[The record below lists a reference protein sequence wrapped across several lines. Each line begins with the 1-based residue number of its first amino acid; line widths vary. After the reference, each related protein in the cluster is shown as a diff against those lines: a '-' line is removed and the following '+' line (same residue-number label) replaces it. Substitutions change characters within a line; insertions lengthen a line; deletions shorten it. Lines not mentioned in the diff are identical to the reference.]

1 METFALHLSYVDA
14 AEQQAFAANV
24 AKQVHVHA
32 VGRFGLTVQS
42 GNEIQAGQ
50 QFGQPT
56 LTPYAAVFVD
66 ESNRRLELGRVAV
79 EPVRFVNA
87 GVGRFQT
94 KRQHGTIG
102 ERLNQ
107 RLGDGLGGLHV
118 LGDDGRVAV
127 VRVEDTQP
135 LVFTKPMEQL
145 SDGFRVRHGV
155 FQFTDALGHV
165 GVGVGHA
172 AKAHMMHAGVVGNAN
187 FFDDVL
193 GCSPNRDAFLGF
205 NAKFATSFV
214 AHTALVDLHFVGEW
228 PGLRFVSEVGMVGDC
243 FTCSTGLRP
252 RRPLFSRSA
261 LMLPLTVL
269 KEVVKGSVGVLDSE
283 E

>member
-1 METFALHLSYVDA
+1 M
-14 AEQQAFAANV
+14 
-24 AKQVHVHA
+24 
-32 VGRFGLTVQS
+32 
-42 GNEIQAGQ
+42 
-50 QFGQPT
+50 
-56 LTPYAAVFVD
+56 FVD
-66 ESNRRLELGRVAV
+66 ESNRRFELGWVAV

-107 RLGDGLGGLHV
+107 RLGDGLRGLHV
-118 LGDDGRVAV
+118 LGDNGGVAV
-127 VRVEDTQP
+127 IRVEDTQP
-135 LVFTKPMEQL
+135 LVFSKSMEQL
-145 SDGFRVRHGV
+145 GNRFRVWHGV

-172 AKAHMMHAGVVGNAN
+172 AEAHMMHAGVVGDAN

-205 NAKFATSFV
+205 NAKFATSLV
-214 AHTALVDLHFVGEW
+214 ANTALVNLYFVGEW
-228 PGLRFVSEVGMVGDC
+228 PGLRFISEVGMVGDC
-243 FTCSTGLRP
+243 FTCSTGLCP
-252 RRPLFSRSA
+252 RRPLLSRSA
-261 LMLPLTVL
+261 LVFPLAFL
-269 KEVVKGSVGVLDSE
+269 EEVCKGSVGVLDGE